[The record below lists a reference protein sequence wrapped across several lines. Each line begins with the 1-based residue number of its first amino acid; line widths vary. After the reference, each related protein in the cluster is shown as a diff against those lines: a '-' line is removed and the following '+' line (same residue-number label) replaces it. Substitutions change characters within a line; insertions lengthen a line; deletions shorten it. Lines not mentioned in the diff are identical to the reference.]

1 MSQSR
6 AGWSC
11 KLHQVSCSPIRALS
25 SCFNFCLNTTN
36 FGWRRDKY
44 THTRKKTQ
52 RVLRLL
58 PPQPQLFVPLL
69 KLSSGCLLG
78 KVCDGLNYFREC
90 FGLSGGFCSAVADEG
105 AATPGCAQHGKS
117 LNSTAASAPLF
128 RCLERVCKGP
138 DP

>member
-11 KLHQVSCSPIRALS
+11 KLHQVSCSSIRALS
-25 SCFNFCLNTTN
+25 SCFNFCSNTTN
-36 FGWRRDKY
+36 FGWRSDKY
-44 THTRKKTQ
+44 THTRKKNPASAAPATSTT
-52 RVLRLL
+52 
-58 PPQPQLFVPLL
+58 PTICPLL